1 MYKEQF
7 SQGWENQNLQ
17 KDLVSEEIKNV
28 VRKKLSREIEFY
40 EFCKERLKTQLN
52 NIRSRRNLP

>member
-17 KDLVSEEIKNV
+17 KDIVSEEIKNV
-28 VRKKLSREIEFY
+28 VRKKFSREIEFY
-40 EFCKERLKTQLN
+40 EFCKERLHLQLN
-52 NIRSRRNLP
+52 SMRK

>member
-17 KDLVSEEIKNV
+17 KDIVSEEIKNV
-28 VRKKLSREIEFY
+28 VRKKISREIEFY

-52 NIRSRRNLP
+52 NIRSRRKLP

>member
-17 KDLVSEEIKNV
+17 KDIVSEEIKNV
-28 VRKKLSREIEFY
+28 VRKKFSREIEFY
-40 EFCKERLKTQLN
+40 KFCKERLKAQLN
-52 NIRSRRNLP
+52 DIRSRRNLQ

>member
-17 KDLVSEEIKNV
+17 KDIVSEEIKNV
-28 VRKKLSREIEFY
+28 VRKKFSREIGGY
-40 EFCKERLKTQLN
+40 ESHHPHLLATLF
-52 NIRSRRNLP
+52 SSG

>member
-17 KDLVSEEIKNV
+17 KDIVSEEIKNV
-28 VRKKLSREIEFY
+28 VRKKFSREIEFY

-52 NIRSRRNLP
+52 NIRSRRKLP